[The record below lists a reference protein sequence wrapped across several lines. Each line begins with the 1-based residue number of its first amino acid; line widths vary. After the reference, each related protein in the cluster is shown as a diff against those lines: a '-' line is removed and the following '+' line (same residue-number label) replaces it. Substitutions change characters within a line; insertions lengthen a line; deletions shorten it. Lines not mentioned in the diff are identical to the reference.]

1 MPVTHQFVS
10 AVAAGSTATDVLSTN
25 WNADHWSTWTNS
37 TAAFPETF
45 ATTGAGITSSNS
57 SVVFSTFVSFV
68 IPARALSSN
77 RMLHLTAFG
86 DYLVGSTAVT
96 NDWDMHVIL
105 NSSRW
110 VGSITTLA
118 AVGAARQLAMLD
130 VYVTALNSSG
140 TWNLCGTLNVTTT
153 NVAPL
158 GVGRI
163 NLAGYSPNHSN
174 VLFRSSA
181 TFTVTT
187 GAASTLSIQFK
198 WTGAN
203 SSLSF
208 THRSYFIEYI

>member
-1 MPVTHQFVS
+1 MPMTHQFVVS
-10 AVAAGSTATDVLSTN
+10 VADGSTAGEVFHRN
-25 WNADHWSTWTNS
+25 WNADHFSTWTNS

-45 ATTGAGITSSNS
+45 ATTGAGITSSNTS
-57 SVVFSTFVSFV
+57 AVSTFVSFV

-110 VGSITTLA
+110 IGSITTLA

-140 TWNLCGTLNVTTT
+140 TWMLCGTLNVTTT
-153 NVAPL
+153 NVAPF

-163 NLAGYSPNHSN
+163 NIAGYSMNHSN

>member
-45 ATTGAGITSSNS
+45 ATTGAGITSSNTS
-57 SVVFSTFVSFV
+57 AVSTFASFI

-86 DYLVGSTAVT
+86 DYLVGSTAVANNWNVQVT
-96 NDWDMHVIL
+96 L

-110 VGSITTLA
+110 IDSISTLA
-118 AVGAARQLAMLD
+118 AVGAARQLVMVD
-130 VYVTALNSSG
+130 VYVAALNSSG
-140 TWNLCGTLNVTTT
+140 TWMLCGTLNVTTT
-153 NVAPL
+153 NVAPF

-163 NLAGYSPNHSN
+163 NLAGYSVNHSN

>member
-10 AVAAGSTATDVLSTN
+10 AVAAGSTVTDVLSTN

-37 TAAFPETF
+37 TATFPETF

-57 SVVFSTFVSFV
+57 SAVSTFVSFV

-86 DYLVGSTAVT
+86 DYLVGTTAVVNNWNMQVT
-96 NDWDMHVIL
+96 L

-110 VGSITTLA
+110 VDSITTLA
-118 AVGAARQLAMLD
+118 AVGAARQLVMVD
-130 VYVTALNSSG
+130 VYVAALNSSA
-140 TWNLCGTLNVTTT
+140 TLMLWGTLLVSST
-153 NVAPL
+153 NVAPF

-163 NLAGYSPNHSN
+163 NIVGYSGSFSN
-174 VLFRSSA
+174 VMFRSSA

-187 GAASTLSIQFK
+187 GAASTLSIQFN
-198 WTGAN
+198 WTNAN